1 MTVLTRS
8 SNGGRNN
15 GSWQRQADWFE
26 VKQGKVLCRWLHW
39 MLKKGLYDRDTWLT
53 KSEARVCLCN
63 SGHLAAHYVHQDGLK
78 SCRPMSLCSEA
89 SVPMHTYFYP
99 NSLPTDKFSFPAT
112 LPLCGTVVEC
122 LEAPFYCRTTV
133 WCGLSC
139 LIHIW
144 AIPFGSVVSNSLQSW
159 LFGPHASASIDLLA
173 WCVLWSLL
181 FGLRTVSQFSVSAT
195 VLRGVSAA
203 LFLLYHL
210 LKALVIVVGRRQYLL
225 VFAISFFFSRQ
236 GFSVALAILEL
247 TL

>member
-1 MTVLTRS
+1 MTLISHLLSPLLFACLLWDRVS
-8 SNGGRNN
+8 VCIPG
-15 GSWQRQADWFE
+15 
-26 VKQGKVLCRWLHW
+26 WL
-39 MLKKGLYDRDTWLT
+39 
-53 KSEARVCLCN
+53 SP
-63 SGHLAAHYVHQDGLK
+63 HYVHQDGLK

-225 VFAISFFFSRQ
+225 VFAISFFFFP
-236 GFSVALAILEL
+236 GSVCLILWSLIHLEL
-247 TL
+247 SLVQGDNSGSIWNLVYAAIQFDQHHC